1 MNFMTFEIFSLITQ
15 TITFKYKSVLLIKVN
30 YFKTPWDPMWHF
42 LSIYW
47 CEYNIRGFVDNH
59 QAKSCQAEW
68 TWVIPFLRVHKVSE
82 DRAASFLVQLKNLLL
97 IKIAK
102 HRERMKLVVLKRFEK
117 CKNLQ
122 KLLHRKRIF
131 PCLSPI
137 SFMSWNHHWKI
148 IPLRMLTNKKTQV
161 KSCFLF
167 SNLKLLGSIEIHF
180 RPYFW
185 SGYNIVHNFKKPCHI
200 ITY

>member
-1 MNFMTFEIFSLITQ
+1 MCLVVSIGGEVRHWCFLLHFSLSASRLLWCSLT
-15 TITFKYKSVLLIKVN
+15 TVLLPQFCRPSWCGMLYAHGLIN
-30 YFKTPWDPMWHF
+30 LCKTSRRWVWDSPWWDCWIQSSESA
-42 LSIYW
+42 L
-47 CEYNIRGFVDNH
+47 RG
-59 QAKSCQAEW
+59 AE
-68 TWVIPFLRVHKVSE
+68 
-82 DRAASFLVQLKNLLL
+82 
-97 IKIAK
+97 IAK